1 MNFQQVD
8 GMFGVLVLAQ
18 GETPSAGAAPK
29 VSPVGVPG
37 AAPATT
43 TTEGGTASTTG
54 GGTTGG
60 QQSQGPGGLG
70 MFLPLILVM
79 VFIMVFSMFQGK
91 KERKKREQLMNSI
104 GKLDKVMISGGII
117 GKVIEINDVDVVL
130 QLEDGKMRVVKSAIQ
145 QVMQSNAKPG
155 SIAEAKPDGVAA
167 NV

>member
-8 GMFGVLVLAQ
+8 GMFGVLMLAQ
-18 GETPSAGAAPK
+18 GEAPSAGAAPK

-43 TTEGGTASTTG
+43 TESGATGTTG
-54 GGTTGG
+54 AGTTGG
-60 QQSQGPGGLG
+60 TQTPGAGGGLS

>member
-1 MNFQQVD
+1 MISVR
-8 GMFGVLVLAQ
+8 VLAQ

-43 TTEGGTASTTG
+43 TESGAAGTTG
-54 GGTTGG
+54 TGTTGG

-145 QVMQSNAKPG
+145 QVMSSNAKPG

-167 NV
+167 GV

>member
-18 GETPSAGAAPK
+18 GEAPSAGAAPK

-37 AAPATT
+37 ATPATT

-145 QVMQSNAKPG
+145 QVMSSNAKPG